1 MMLQR
6 TRGVSLIEL
15 LIATFVVSMGVLGTV
30 SALWYGIRSERYSDR
45 RAQAVYQAR
54 EMINLIRTRNLPF
67 ADATAMTVGSELN
80 DGDYD
85 NDADDDTV
93 WKDFDAAPFADDFTD
108 EFNFQRHVEM
118 KVLSTDSNSHLSDL
132 AAIKVI
138 IKWVDG
144 STEKEVKLWAYH
156 RRP

>member
-1 MMLQR
+1 MFHQS

-15 LIATFVVSMGVLGTV
+15 LIATFVVSVGVLGTV

-67 ADATAMTVGSELN
+67 LDDNLDLGSDIN

-85 NDADDDTV
+85 NDGDDNAV
-93 WKDFDAAPFADDFTD
+93 WKNFNAAPFADDFTN
-108 EFNFQRHVEM
+108 EFNFQRHIEM
-118 KVLSTDSNSHLSDL
+118 KAMSTDPDSHLSDL
-132 AAIKVI
+132 VAIKVVL
-138 IKWVDG
+138 KWVDG

>member
-1 MMLQR
+1 MFHQS

-15 LIATFVVSMGVLGTV
+15 LIATFVVSVGVLGTV

-54 EMINLIRTRNLPF
+54 EMTNLIRTRNLPF
-67 ADATAMTVGSELN
+67 LDDNLDPGSDIN

-85 NDADDDTV
+85 NDGDDNAV
-93 WKDFDAAPFADDFTD
+93 WKDFNAAPFADDFTN
-108 EFNFQRHVEM
+108 EFNFQRHIEM
-118 KVLSTDSNSHLSDL
+118 KTMSTDPNSHLSDL
-132 AAIKVI
+132 VAIKVI
-138 IKWVDG
+138 LKWVEG